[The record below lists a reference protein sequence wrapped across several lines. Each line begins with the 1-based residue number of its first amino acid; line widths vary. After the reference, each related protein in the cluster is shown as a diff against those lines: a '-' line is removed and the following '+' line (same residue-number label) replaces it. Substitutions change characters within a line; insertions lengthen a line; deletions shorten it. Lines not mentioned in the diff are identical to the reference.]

1 MAMASLNASLLAPK
15 GCAAPAANAPTLI
28 PSALPRSAPIG
39 RIAPNTQSKA
49 HEAPRKTQD
58 AGKKKH
64 EKKTKKKSLRLS
76 ASMDKDL
83 RLLAV
88 RNGMSQQALLEK
100 AVSDYLDRAYA
111 AGDCICR
118 R

>member
-15 GCAAPAANAPTLI
+15 GCAQPAANAPMLVSSTRA
-28 PSALPRSAPIG
+28 SDSGTRYAAVG
-39 RIAPNTQSKA
+39 KIAPKPKKTAQNRA
-49 HEAPRKTQD
+49 AP
-58 AGKKKH
+58 

-76 ASMDKDL
+76 ANMDKDL

-88 RNGMSQQALLEK
+88 RNGMSQQALLEL

>member
-28 PSALPRSAPIG
+28 PSALPRNAPIG
-39 RIAPNTQSKA
+39 RIAPNTHNKA
-49 HEAPRKTQD
+49 HETQD
-58 AGKKKH
+58 AEKKKQ

-88 RNGMSQQALLEK
+88 RNGMSQQALLET

-111 AGDCICR
+111 SGDCICR

>member
-15 GCAAPAANAPTLI
+15 GCAQPAVSPPTLVSDTQARYAAIGQIAPTSK
-28 PSALPRSAPIG
+28 PPKKPVDNRKAP
-39 RIAPNTQSKA
+39 
-49 HEAPRKTQD
+49 
-58 AGKKKH
+58 
-64 EKKTKKKSLRLS
+64 EKNTKKKSLRLS

-88 RNGMSQQALLEK
+88 RNGMSQQALLEM
-100 AVSDYLDRAYA
+100 AVSDYLDRAFA
-111 AGDCICR
+111 AEDCICR